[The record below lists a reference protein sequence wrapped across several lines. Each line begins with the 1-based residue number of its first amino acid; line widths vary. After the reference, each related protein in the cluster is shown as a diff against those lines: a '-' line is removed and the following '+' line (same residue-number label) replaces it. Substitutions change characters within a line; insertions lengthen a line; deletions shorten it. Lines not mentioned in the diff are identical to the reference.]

1 MSYLDNEGWNRR
13 FRLPSVLFM
22 WKIFP
27 FDEVLGA
34 FLVHES
40 LDGVDIFLPQDSFD
54 HLLGLDVL
62 GTFSVRGAD
71 EYLAQDPLL
80 AIFVLTTVQ
89 LHPFLIGIYKFG
101 VMAASSYFSMTVI
114 ELATLRFLIVFVWKR
129 VPPIQDQ
136 FTVMFLT
143 ALNILISCLVSGSRF
158 QTMEDLGY
166 DAQFLGA
173 DSHFVPQ
180 PALKMR

>member
-1 MSYLDNEGWNRR
+1 MGFIVSMFCN
-13 FRLPSVLFM
+13 FVLNN
-22 WKIFP
+22 I
-27 FDEVLGA
+27 
-34 FLVHES
+34 
-40 LDGVDIFLPQDSFD
+40 
-54 HLLGLDVL
+54 
-62 GTFSVRGAD
+62 
-71 EYLAQDPLL
+71 L

-173 DSHFVPQ
+173 DAQLVPP
-180 PALKMR
+180 PALRMKYVTVYLYFAFKTFR

>member
-1 MSYLDNEGWNRR
+1 MGFIVSMFCN
-13 FRLPSVLFM
+13 FVLNN
-22 WKIFP
+22 I
-27 FDEVLGA
+27 
-34 FLVHES
+34 
-40 LDGVDIFLPQDSFD
+40 
-54 HLLGLDVL
+54 
-62 GTFSVRGAD
+62 
-71 EYLAQDPLL
+71 LAL
-80 AIFVLTTVQ
+80 FVLTTVQ

-129 VPPIQDQ
+129 VPPIQDL

-173 DSHFVPQ
+173 DAHLVPP
-180 PALKMR
+180 PALRMKYVTVHLYFVFKTFR